1 MTSSLPV
8 QFVSAIELNETA
20 SSIGQKNEQ
29 NESVENSGQTV
40 QNSNNERERENKDLT
55 ISQPVVSE
63 VTNDTPIRSD
73 IEGIEV
79 VVESIS
85 IPLGSNQTTID
96 ARSMIKEVK
105 FDGISLNS
113 NQYNAEVTRVGETR
127 QPGSSTVEIKVE
139 YGALVK
145 VVNVPVTVIWGS
157 SICIFGSVYTEGA
170 TNRPIAAYTW
180 HPNYG
185 ITYVPGQIGSSLTSA
200 SYNSAG
206 STIIS
211 RLSVFSGNTDITIN
225 TTLSVFDFEIHGHQ
239 TPNAVAE
246 NFRNQTNQENAI
258 YSSVGDVVESW
269 HRNENNQSTSINWML
284 VNRQWNILM
293 RNEEIVDTT
302 GGLNSAYYEI
312 TTDGFRPLVINQ
324 TTGKDGIINR
334 HTTNSE
340 LDQQLHEYLNLPE
353 GVTPVGFIDYP
364 EREQLGETTGT
375 IRVSEML
382 HSGKKI
388 FYDVTINFEVTLRDS
403 SLVVDVNPQEVSL
416 GMPNE
421 MIDASSLVNKV
432 TFDGFELNDNEYV
445 IEILGEIAPLL
456 PETNRQLL
464 VQITHDSYSTQIA
477 VPIEVVWGNSLRVSG
492 SWSESTDFRTV
503 AAYTWHPEYGIT
515 YVPGQGSSSLT
526 TSSLPQVGLKIW
538 SRLSI
543 YSGNEN
549 ISIGETTEAFKFE
562 IAGNESPND
571 IVEKFEA
578 QTDGSNK
585 ITASIGDVVESWHI
599 YKTDEETGNSIT
611 SGRQWNLQMVDE
623 QMVDQSGGGNSV
635 YYELTDTGY
644 QPLDI
649 NKTKSVK
656 KKITRHITDVELEDT
671 INNYLNLPNGVTA
684 VCFEEYPDRTSL
696 GEKQGKIKVEEIL
709 ISGKKIQC
717 DIIVDFSVVA
727 SEDDWIEVTIPL
739 KAMFYG
745 VSGIQSGIQEI
756 ESPKYAFTNH
766 SSVPITMN
774 IESVQN
780 ETTINRLLLLHL
792 HGEPIPYDVDL
803 IVAGRVLSVA
813 SLNDVFRIGMEET
826 EEIEFTGEAFFFTEE
841 ANPYFEIVF
850 KVTS

>member
-1 MTSSLPV
+1 MTSSLPA

-312 TTDGFRPLVINQ
+312 TTDGFQPLVINQ

-403 SLVVDVNPQEVSL
+403 SLVVDVNSQEVSL
-416 GMPNE
+416 GTPNE

-432 TFDGFELNDNEYV
+432 TFDGFELNENEYV

-503 AAYTWHPEYGIT
+503 AAYTWHPGYGIT
-515 YVPGQGSSSLT
+515 YVPGQGASSLT

-656 KKITRHITDVELEDT
+656 KEITRHITDVELEDT

-766 SSVPITMN
+766 SLVPITMN